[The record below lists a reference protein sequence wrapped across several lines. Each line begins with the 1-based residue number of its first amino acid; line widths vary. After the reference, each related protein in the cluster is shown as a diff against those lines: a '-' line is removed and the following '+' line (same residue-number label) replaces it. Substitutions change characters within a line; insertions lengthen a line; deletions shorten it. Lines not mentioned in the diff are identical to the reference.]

1 MVLWVVVV
9 GGGFVG
15 FFVVEILVKVGIEIY
30 LFECK
35 LDNVK
40 FCGGVIFFC
49 MVDEFDLF
57 LEIIDCWVWKMKM
70 IFFFNIEVNIG

>member
-1 MVLWVVVV
+1 MEKKLRRRILSLRVVVV
-9 GGGFVG
+9 GFGLVG

-40 FCGGVIFFC
+40 FCGGVIFLC
-49 MVDEFDLF
+49 MVSEFDLL
-57 LEIIDCWVWKMKM
+57 LEIIDC
-70 IFFFNIEVNIG
+70 